1 MKNPKIKEKEV
12 GEGPFKKQ
20 FPVSFFTNLIL
31 LHEHEM
37 IGLKLHIDSGALS
50 NNKMQKTAEFVFFLV
65 ALHSEGF

>member
-1 MKNPKIKEKEV
+1 
-12 GEGPFKKQ
+12 
-20 FPVSFFTNLIL
+20 
-31 LHEHEM
+31 M